1 MPPSSSPDRRWHR
14 QWDLFHE
21 ALELDPS
28 ERKAF
33 LAQAGG
39 DDLELVAEV
48 VALLEAHEDGPTV
61 LDRPPPDAVAATV
74 EDGGATRTTQTL
86 AQQGLTPGQVLAN
99 RFEIGRLLGRGGMG
113 AVYEATD
120 RELGTRVAL
129 KILRP
134 EIASSERAH
143 ARFRRE
149 ITLARR
155 VTHPNACR
163 VFDLFQADGL
173 AFLTME
179 LLDGE
184 TLHARLARDG
194 RLDLEEARLIT
205 EQIVAALEAVH
216 REGVIHR
223 DLKTS
228 NVMLV
233 ADGESTRAVVTDFGL
248 ATSRHH
254 DDSEETQLTRS
265 GELLGTPAYMSPE
278 QLENGAITEATDVY
292 ALGLTLYEMVT
303 GKAPFIGDTPFS
315 VAALRLAG
323 TAPSPRR
330 EVPGLDRT
338 WERTILR
345 CLEKEPVDRFQTPR
359 EVLEALEGDRPP
371 VVFSKR
377 RHRMRQLVWAL
388 PAAILTS
395 LAVTGL
401 WLALVADPRG
411 QALVAETLSF
421 EERDAVLIGEFENQ
435 SGDPDF
441 DGTLEAALTREL
453 ANSTFVTVASRLR
466 IEDTLLL
473 MKLPVDTPL
482 TDETAR
488 ELAVRDGG
496 VRGILSGTV
505 DRVGSSTILSA
516 DLIAPRDG
524 AVVASLSEEIADG
537 EEPIHALR
545 RLSRGVRQLLG
556 EELVSIEKSELELAK
571 VSTPSLRALKLY
583 SQADA
588 MHIGRGQLAVKEQL
602 LRDTIVEDPD
612 FASAYLELAH
622 VTTLSAMRGNETG
635 GWAETHGLAKRA
647 MELSDNTPD
656 RERYYIRGRF
666 YHLFFE
672 EDGWPMDPKR
682 LDRARANY
690 EALLRLYP
698 DHYDANLAMAGITS
712 DGGENRLAGIPYTV
726 RAAAQRPNDFESN
739 FDVAHQLA
747 SWANR
752 FDEAQPFV
760 ERAIQITAEEV
771 HEWKGYEATWARFFA
786 AHRAWMSG
794 DVGGMREDLERAA
807 ERLQEAPPHVAGWT
821 RSALQDGYRGLG
833 LRSELSRLEMGGG
846 SWLGVDAYFDGDDEA
861 VLRHLGGAAHEDRGW
876 SSFILHDPVRVA
888 YLARSGFTDEARSV
902 MAVFAA
908 QEETPK
914 PFFLNAGRSP
924 KLIAKE
930 TLLPLMRAELALAE
944 GRPEEAAALFE
955 GQLLQDWYDVQWGY
969 FVSLQ
974 GLAMAYEKLGQ
985 REAAVNILERSATEK
1000 HRAHPFGKEVWMANQ
1015 VELARLYREQGWLD
1029 EAGQIAEELAVLMAA
1044 ADADFW
1050 LVRKLA
1056 KL

>member
-1 MPPSSSPDRRWHR
+1 M
-14 QWDLFHE
+14 
-21 ALELDPS
+21 
-28 ERKAF
+28 
-33 LAQAGG
+33 
-39 DDLELVAEV
+39 EV
-48 VALLEAHEDGPTV
+48 TALLEAHEEGPEL
-61 LDRPPPDAVAATV
+61 LDRPPPDAVAAPAA
-74 EDGGATRTTQTL
+74 EDDATQTMQTL
-86 AQQGLTPGQVLAN
+86 GQEGLTPGQVLSG

-134 EIASSERAH
+134 EIASSPRAH

-149 ITLARR
+149 ITLARK

-163 VFDLFQADGL
+163 VFDLFQEDGL

-179 LLDGE
+179 LLEGE
-184 TLHARLARDG
+184 TLHARLAREG
-194 RLDLEEARLIT
+194 RLELKEARLIT
-205 EQIVAALEAVH
+205 EQIVAALEAAH
-216 REGVIHR
+216 GEGVIHR

-254 DDSEETQLTRS
+254 DDTEESQLTRS

-278 QLENGAITEATDVY
+278 QLENGPITEATDVY

-345 CLEKEPVDRFQTPR
+345 CLEKDPVDRFQAAR

-371 VVFSKR
+371 VVFSRR

-388 PAAILTS
+388 PAAIVTS

-401 WLALVADPRG
+401 WLSLVADPRG

-435 SGDPDF
+435 SGDPEF

-482 TDETAR
+482 TDEVAR

-505 DRVGSSTILSA
+505 DKVGGSTILSA
-516 DLIAPRDG
+516 DLIAPGDG
-524 AVVASLSEEIADG
+524 AVVASLSEEITDG
-537 EEPIHALR
+537 EEPIRAVR

-571 VSTPSLRALKLY
+571 VSTPSLRALQLY
-583 SQADA
+583 SQAAD
-588 MHIGRGQLAVKEQL
+588 MHIGRGELAIKEQL

-612 FASAYLELAH
+612 FASAHLELAH
-622 VTTLSAMRGNETG
+622 VTMLSAMRGNETG
-635 GWAETHGLAKRA
+635 GWVETHSLAKQA
-647 MELSDNTPD
+647 FDLSDSTPD

-672 EDGWPMDPKR
+672 EDGWPMDAAR
-682 LDRARANY
+682 LDRAQANY

-698 DHYDANLAMAGITS
+698 DHYEANLAMAGIAS
-712 DGGENRLAGIPYTV
+712 GRAENRLAGIPYTV
-726 RAAAQRPNDFESN
+726 RAAAQRPNDFDGN

-771 HEWKGYEATWARFFA
+771 HEWKGYEATWARFFR

-794 DVGGMREDLERAA
+794 DVAAMREDLDRWANQ
-807 ERLQEAPPHVAGWT
+807 LPDAPPHVAYFMG
-821 RSALQDGYRGLG
+821 SAIQDGYRGLG
-833 LRSELSRLEMGGG
+833 LSSELSRLEFGRDF
-846 SWLGVDAYFDGDDEA
+846 WLGVDAYFNGDGEA
-861 VLRHLGGAAHEDRGW
+861 LRRHLPGERHPNRSW
-876 SSFILHDPVRVA
+876 TTFITTDPVRVA
-888 YLARSGFTDEARSV
+888 YLARSGFIEEARWV
-902 MAVFAA
+902 MATFAE
-908 QEETPK
+908 QEESPK
-914 PFFLNAGRSP
+914 PFFLNQGRSP
-924 KLIAKE
+924 KLNAKE

-944 GRPEEAAALFE
+944 GRPEEAVELFE

-974 GLAMAYEKLGQ
+974 GLAMAYEQLGQ
-985 REAAVNILERSATEK
+985 REDAVDTLEKSAAEK
-1000 HRAHPFGKEVWMANQ
+1000 HRAHPFGKELWMANQ

-1029 EAGQIAEELAVLMAA
+1029 EADQIAEELAVLMAA

-1056 KL
+1056 GQ